1 VTVSLICFQKG
12 TKGVHFFSFIKT
24 EFNNTIVGD
33 SPKVE
38 SSADLCVEYNFSC
51 TFESTE
57 TNNTPD
63 DMAHKPA
70 ILSVLEVLPKEKKQ
84 KDEKTIMLGQAI
96 LDLLPLLQGQFCFT
110 ATVAIQPA
118 PGSPLDTT
126 SLDPSSRPFL
136 EISVAA
142 SEALVSEAQLVDSN
156 LFKVAVETLY
166 SVPEAWS
173 LTGPQFHYVVSML
186 VPSSAKKEQLV
197 VFAGGLLK
205 PGGEREPVPRLKKWP
220 TTSGSHH
227 ISGCFIGEMEA
238 EEEHG
243 ELNTPKDKDF
253 RKEAEVTKKRVCW
266 DIERRCFM
274 ESSAVGRMRSSI
286 VECRYWAVEIMRI
299 PIITMVEAGKG
310 SKDKG
315 HPTVQAEE
323 EVSIAWHGMAFV
335 DMAPLLYPGVKRI
348 RGAHRIFP
356 INEEYLYEKTKRQ
369 KSILKENYKQTTLI
383 ARGSDSSVPG
393 TPGAK
398 AGKGA
403 KEDKKAVGNKAVVPE
418 TVAETTTTAP
428 SKQEGQAYVEACT
441 YIMIDITLDKP
452 LVPKRPP
459 EDLSKRVKE
468 LIPPRPPLPRHTASA
483 EKAINDYQKEI
494 TRVADQV
501 IKEYLELL
509 GMSPFQ
515 GEMLLDQAAKEE
527 QKMRLLEQLN
537 YSGKYF
543 TFKEQLKPSI
553 VRIVREKLLQT
564 SAFADQAQLQAFLS
578 QLYIF
583 LVDQMHISL
592 NKILSVS
599 VPETEAHSFIQ
610 CTQLKHF
617 AKEAE
622 VNEDFELASKY
633 YQERIAL
640 DRKNP
645 SHWFDYGAF
654 CLLISNNS
662 KAEECFQH
670 ALTIDQRHV
679 ESLLLCGIMAEMRGS
694 FEDADTYFQN
704 ATCVQPNNVIAWT
717 ILGLFYESQENVI
730 LAEMA
735 YLEANKHL
743 RTKLMKE
750 SIAEGEAPPLRPVT
764 GSQGIKILQA
774 EKAPKSQ
781 GSVRSVDSS
790 ALDGE
795 RPDSVASLTEEYDK
809 EFQKIPSKLVTTVF
823 METVQ
828 FLLEVNVLHF
838 AQRALAQELVS
849 PDGGPSSSYYV
860 ALARFQLQM
869 RDFAKADN
877 SLKEALHASYENP
890 DVWALTGHLH
900 YLNNKFRK
908 ARKSYERTLDFV
920 TDACEMHTVCLRL
933 GSIYLLEKQYEKA
946 KYTYLM
952 ACKKSPSCLCWLGV
966 GVACYRLGELEEA
979 EDALS
984 EANIMNNR
992 NPEVWGY
999 LTLICLQLNLQ
1010 NEELLAEIHELQ
1022 ERMGFANPGF
1032 Q

>member
-1 VTVSLICFQKG
+1 INYFYVQYLLIQFRTTWGWNHGG

-33 SPKVE
+33 SAKVE

-70 ILSVLEVLPKEKKQ
+70 ICEYAFAKAKTSFLSVSVYGFLLEYLEGAS
-84 KDEKTIMLGQAI
+84 KTMSI
-96 LDLLPLLQGQFCFT
+96 F
-110 ATVAIQPA
+110 PA
-118 PGSPLDTT
+118 RGV
-126 SLDPSSRPFL
+126 SLAFDVRSSAKREEPFL

-156 LFKVAVETLY
+156 LLKVAVETLY

-186 VPSSAKKEQLV
+186 VPSSAKVRQLLV

-205 PGGEREPVPRLKKWP
+205 PGGECEPVPRLKKWP

-227 ISGCFIGEMEA
+227 ISGCFIGEMDA

-243 ELNTPKDKDF
+243 ELNTPKDKEF
-253 RKEAEVTKKRVCW
+253 RREAEVTKKRVYW

-274 ESSAVGRMRSSI
+274 ESSAVGRI
-286 VECRYWAVEIMRI
+286 VECRYWVVEIMRI
-299 PIITMVEAGKG
+299 PIITMAETGKV
-310 SKDKG
+310 SKDK
-315 HPTVQAEE
+315 AEE
-323 EVSIAWHGMAFV
+323 EASIAWHGMAFV

-356 INEEYLYEKTKRQ
+356 FNEEDLYEKVTV
-369 KSILKENYKQTTLI
+369 SSPTTSCTLPKCLI
-383 ARGSDSSVPG
+383 D
-393 TPGAK
+393 
-398 AGKGA
+398 
-403 KEDKKAVGNKAVVPE
+403 EVGFL
-418 TVAETTTTAP
+418 
-428 SKQEGQAYVEACT
+428 GAYVGACT

-459 EDLSKRVKE
+459 EDLSKSVI
-468 LIPPRPPLPRHTASA
+468 LNAWSHLQAV
-483 EKAINDYQKEI
+483 NDYQKEI

-592 NKILSVS
+592 NKC
-599 VPETEAHSFIQ
+599 PETEAYSFIQ

-640 DRKNP
+640 DRNNP

-670 ALTIDQRHV
+670 ALSIDQRHV

-704 ATCVQPNNVIAWT
+704 ATCVESNNVIAWT

-743 RTKLMKE
+743 RTKLIKE
-750 SIAEGEAPPLRPVT
+750 SIAEGEAPASRPVT
-764 GSQGIKILQA
+764 GSQGIKTLQA
-774 EKAPKSQ
+774 EKVPKSQ
-781 GSVRSVDSS
+781 GEKS
-790 ALDGE
+790 
-795 RPDSVASLTEEYDK
+795 EEYDK
-809 EFQKIPSKLVTTVF
+809 ESQKRPSKPVTTVF

-828 FLLEVNVLHF
+828 FLLEVNVL
-838 AQRALAQELVS
+838 
-849 PDGGPSSSYYV
+849 
-860 ALARFQLQM
+860 
-869 RDFAKADN
+869 
-877 SLKEALHASYENP
+877 
-890 DVWALTGHLH
+890 
-900 YLNNKFRK
+900 
-908 ARKSYERTLDFV
+908 KSYERTLDFV
-920 TDACEMHTVCLRL
+920 RDACEMHTVCLRL
-933 GSIYLLEKQYEKA
+933 GSIYLLEKEYEKA

-999 LTLICLQLNLQ
+999 LTLICLQVKCTLIQLFGMFGTNSFNDRRALS
-1010 NEELLAEIHELQ
+1010 LHCDWCTGSMH
-1022 ERMGFANPGF
+1022 RTPCPPFWR
-1032 Q
+1032 